1 MITLK
6 NQNMT
11 VEISE
16 MGAELQSIIKNGKQ
30 YLWIGEP
37 DIWEMHAPLI
47 FPICGGLK
55 DGKFSY
61 NGKEYTMPKHGYAMN
76 TLFEVEKIGNTSL
89 TLLHTSNEE
98 TLKCYPFTYEFR
110 VIYDLLDDGIKITYD
125 IKNKSEGEMYFS
137 IGSHESYYTPEG
149 IEDYDIIFPEKETLD
164 SCTLYGNYVTDVTVP
179 IMKNSNVLPLYEK
192 YFFTSALIFKGLRSR
207 SATLRNRKT
216 GRFVHIDFPN
226 KPYFNIWHKPNSPY
240 ICLEPWAGTPDSP
253 DVSGKI
259 EEKEGINRIP
269 VGGTYNVA
277 HILTFGEEIE

>member
-16 MGAELQSIIKNGKQ
+16 MGAELQSILKNGKQ

-55 DGKFSY
+55 DGKFIY
-61 NGKEYTMPKHGYAMN
+61 NDKEYTMPKHGYAMN
-76 TLFEVEKIGNTSL
+76 TLFEVEKVSATSL

-98 TLKCYPFTYEFR
+98 TLKRYPFTYEFR
-110 VIYDLLDDGIKITYD
+110 VIYDLLEDGIKITYD
-125 IKNKSEGEMYFS
+125 IKNKSEGDMYFS
-137 IGSHESYYTPEG
+137 IGSHESYFTPEG
-149 IEDYDIIFPEKETLD
+149 IEDYDVIFPEKETLN
-164 SCTLYGNYVTDVTVP
+164 SCALYGNFVTDVTVP

-192 YFFTSALIFKGLRSR
+192 YFFTSALIFKELKSR

-216 GRFVHIDFPN
+216 GRFVHIEFPN

-240 ICLEPWAGTPDSP
+240 ICLEPWAGIPDSP

-269 VGGTYNVA
+269 EGGAYNIS
-277 HILTFGEEIE
+277 HKITFGEE